1 MKALLPQQMT
11 CHIFHFCDKRGF
23 DFVDDGEDLLVL
35 VGKWADPGGTA
46 MPGQPVTE
54 PEQAPQLYPLI
65 KISLIS
71 KGGHAPR
78 IRY

>member
-1 MKALLPQQMT
+1 MT

-46 MPGQPVTE
+46 MPGQLVTR
-54 PEQAPQLYPLI
+54 PEQFDF
-65 KISLIS
+65 
-71 KGGHAPR
+71 
-78 IRY
+78 